1 MKKISFEVLLYG
13 VPYLVKAAPFL
24 FNEEMRFTVAYN
36 NGPEYI
42 FAYDEEMA
50 QYRAIGDEAIN
61 IPDNLEEAIAI
72 RLLQEATPKP
82 VK

>member
-1 MKKISFEVLLYG
+1 MPKTSFEILLYG
-13 VPYLVKAAPFL
+13 IPYLVKTELFL
-24 FNEEMRFTVAYN
+24 FNDEPRFKVTYN

-42 FAYDEEMA
+42 FARDAEMA

-61 IPDNLEEAIAI
+61 IPGDLEQAIAV
-72 RLLQEATPKP
+72 RLQQEIMPRL